1 MKTKGRVNRRSDR
14 IPRFA
19 DRRIARVSARIS
31 SREIKRG
38 DGGRATGDDDKTRY
52 RAAESLQ
59 WHGSRR
65 AEYQRESDGLKAAR
79 DPHLSPG
86 LSRAQV
92 KGKRERASERASER
106 HVARHH
112 GVATPRCRSASLR
125 SACRLIDTRA
135 RATREN
141 SSERAS
147 ERVRE
152 RGSERAEGCLGVI
165 LSRVFSGGGERA
177 RQRDRGKSRLA
188 ARGREGKR
196 QGGGP
201 RERAPGSACAPN

>member
-19 DRRIARVSARIS
+19 DRRLRVPARIS

-38 DGGRATGDDDKTRY
+38 TTIKPATAPPSRCSG
-52 RAAESLQ
+52 
-59 WHGSRR
+59 HGSRAR

-92 KGKRERASERASER
+92 KGKRERASGRASER
-106 HVARHH
+106 
-112 GVATPRCRSASLR
+112 TPRRAARRRDAPLPLRSASLCV
-125 SACRLIDTRA
+125 SANRYTRA
-135 RATREN
+135 RHAREL
-141 SSERAS
+141 ERAS
-147 ERVRE
+147 ARKRV
-152 RGSERAEGCLGVI
+152 GASEGCLGVI

-177 RQRDRGKSRLA
+177 RQRDRGKSRLL

-196 QGGGP
+196 QGGRG
-201 RERAPGSACAPN
+201 PGSACAPN

>member
-19 DRRIARVSARIS
+19 DRRLRVSGEDQLERDKE
-31 SREIKRG
+31 R
-38 DGGRATGDDDKTRY
+38 DGGRDRDDDKTRY

-59 WHGSRR
+59 RHGSRR

-92 KGKRERASERASER
+92 KGKRESERASER
-106 HVARHH
+106 HVARH
-112 GVATPRCRSASLR
+112 GVATPRCRSAPLR

-147 ERVRE
+147 ECAKEGR
-152 RGSERAEGCLGVI
+152 SERRVSRCYFIPGLFGRWRKSETEG
-165 LSRVFSGGGERA
+165 
-177 RQRDRGKSRLA
+177 
-188 ARGREGKR
+188 
-196 QGGGP
+196 
-201 RERAPGSACAPN
+201 